1 MIYGSGMPQFAD
13 EYALSE
19 TDPAHIRAARKRSLF
34 DKSEGGDEAK
44 TSSPVAGH
52 CAFKNHQRTDKPD
65 KFSV

>member
-34 DKSEGGDEAK
+34 DKSEGGRSENLITHCRALCFQK
-44 TSSPVAGH
+44 SPAL
-52 CAFKNHQRTDKPD
+52 TEKPD
-65 KFSV
+65 NFSV